1 MQRESRGA
9 GGWTGWRGTWTALRH
24 DRRRWQAMGL
34 YWFET
39 FYRIGSYIFGGGQVV
54 LPLIVEQVVQ
64 YKDEC
69 IMVTE
74 KEICTRK
81 PDYEVYP
88 AGDPRIQSWM
98 TEAQFLAGLGI
109 AQVLSW
115 SVASVGASKQA
126 VCDLG
131 EVGPADT
138 VTAARPCRARSSIF
152 RPTSGLSLQRAQV
165 R

>member
-1 MQRESRGA
+1 MGIARGLCRRV
-9 GGWTGWRGTWTALRH
+9 TG
-24 DRRRWQAMGL
+24 RRWQAMGL

-54 LPLIVEQVVQ
+54 LPLIIEQVVQ

-69 IMVTE
+69 TVVLD

-109 AQVLSW
+109 AQVR
-115 SVASVGASKQA
+115 SVPNAKA
-126 VCDLG
+126 
-131 EVGPADT
+131 
-138 VTAARPCRARSSIF
+138 
-152 RPTSGLSLQRAQV
+152 GLACK
-165 R
+165 

>member
-1 MQRESRGA
+1 
-9 GGWTGWRGTWTALRH
+9 
-24 DRRRWQAMGL
+24 MGL

-69 IMVTE
+69 SMVLE
-74 KEICTRK
+74 KEICTRR

-88 AGDPRIQSWM
+88 EGDDRIQSWM

-109 AQVLSW
+109 AQVLRPALLVSH
-115 SVASVGASKQA
+115 
-126 VCDLG
+126 LG
-131 EVGPADT
+131 LPEYRAC
-138 VTAARPCRARSSIF
+138 ARPYPDGLREARRVI
-152 RPTSGLSLQRAQV
+152 
-165 R
+165 